1 MQCAPFSAN
10 FSTRKNAL
18 FKKSGILCTLLSW
31 ALISATR
38 STTFISK
45 SYIKLTEIVF
55 KGLKDYYL
63 VHSNEIVQGA
73 ILFYHALLKL
83 HDLNTIKPEKKIPQ
97 EADSRNPMMT
107 LHYQPLTYIHDIPF
121 PSI

>member
-18 FKKSGILCTLLSW
+18 FKKAAFYVLYLVGVLV
-31 ALISATR
+31 SATR

-55 KGLKDYYL
+55 KGLEDY
-63 VHSNEIVQGA
+63 
-73 ILFYHALLKL
+73 
-83 HDLNTIKPEKKIPQ
+83 
-97 EADSRNPMMT
+97 
-107 LHYQPLTYIHDIPF
+107 
-121 PSI
+121 